1 MRKLIL
7 ILLLFVSAVVN
18 GQTPAGYIK
27 ANMRFKW
34 TAGIFDSA
42 LHVPQYNG
50 TPSGIRNGAW
60 VGDGAVAVD
69 TVNNLFYFRS
79 SGAWHST
86 SSGSGWL
93 LTGNSGTT
101 SSNFIGTTD
110 NQPLSFRVN
119 NNWAG
124 RIYTNG
130 SVYLGDS
137 AGVNDVQENE
147 SNVGIGRF
155 ALKNVTVGSGNVA
168 SGESALYNL
177 TVGFGN
183 VAGGLETLYNLTAGS
198 YNTASG
204 TQALHHLTTGSNN
217 VGIGTSSGNNAKQK
231 VDAKNQILIGAGTYG
246 TRDSIAVIGANFM
259 KETILRGNLI
269 DSTLSAGAGTK
280 AVRWNSSTGEFTYA
294 DTTVGGGGGGSPAGS
309 NKQVQYNN
317 SGSFGGAAGF
327 EYQSGSSPNVT
338 ITGQNAAHVP
348 LYVKGIG
355 STQTADLFR
364 VMRYDDSA
372 MFRIAANGSVTIG
385 PAFDYV
391 NAIHPPGHEF
401 RYSNSGY
408 TGGIKIRNHNS
419 GSEVRLH
426 TINNGLYITDNGG
439 TAAPMTLGT
448 RTNPADASTFIAAL
462 GVWTIS
468 AGRLGIGGTA
478 HASAQLDAS
487 STTKG
492 FLPPRMTGTQ
502 AEAISSPAEGL
513 MVYATDGSGSTITSK
528 GWWGYDGSTW
538 VKLN

>member
-1 MRKLIL
+1 
-7 ILLLFVSAVVN
+7 
-18 GQTPAGYIK
+18 
-27 ANMRFKW
+27 
-34 TAGIFDSA
+34 
-42 LHVPQYNG
+42 
-50 TPSGIRNGAW
+50 
-60 VGDGAVAVD
+60 
-69 TVNNLFYFRS
+69 
-79 SGAWHST
+79 
-86 SSGSGWL
+86 
-93 LTGNSGTT
+93 
-101 SSNFIGTTD
+101 
-110 NQPLSFRVN
+110 
-119 NNWAG
+119 
-124 RIYTNG
+124 
-130 SVYLGDS
+130 
-137 AGVNDVQENE
+137 
-147 SNVGIGRF
+147 
-155 ALKNVTVGSGNVA
+155 
-168 SGESALYNL
+168 
-177 TVGFGN
+177 
-183 VAGGLETLYNLTAGS
+183 
-198 YNTASG
+198 
-204 TQALHHLTTGSNN
+204 
-217 VGIGTSSGNNAKQK
+217 
-231 VDAKNQILIGAGTYG
+231 
-246 TRDSIAVIGANFM
+246 M

>member
-1 MRKLIL
+1 
-7 ILLLFVSAVVN
+7 
-18 GQTPAGYIK
+18 
-27 ANMRFKW
+27 
-34 TAGIFDSA
+34 
-42 LHVPQYNG
+42 
-50 TPSGIRNGAW
+50 
-60 VGDGAVAVD
+60 
-69 TVNNLFYFRS
+69 
-79 SGAWHST
+79 
-86 SSGSGWL
+86 
-93 LTGNSGTT
+93 
-101 SSNFIGTTD
+101 
-110 NQPLSFRVN
+110 
-119 NNWAG
+119 
-124 RIYTNG
+124 
-130 SVYLGDS
+130 
-137 AGVNDVQENE
+137 
-147 SNVGIGRF
+147 
-155 ALKNVTVGSGNVA
+155 
-168 SGESALYNL
+168 
-177 TVGFGN
+177 
-183 VAGGLETLYNLTAGS
+183 
-198 YNTASG
+198 
-204 TQALHHLTTGSNN
+204 
-217 VGIGTSSGNNAKQK
+217 
-231 VDAKNQILIGAGTYG
+231 
-246 TRDSIAVIGANFM
+246 M
-259 KETILRGNLI
+259 KETILRGKLI
-269 DSTLSAGAGTK
+269 DSTLSAGAGTKAVRWNSSTGEFTYADTTAGGGGSSGWSLTGNAGTNPSTNFIGTTDAQPLMFRYNNLNAGSIGRANGAVYLGQGAGENDNSEEDPNVGVGYYALNGNTTGSSNSAVGNMALNFNTTGRANSAVGAEALYSNTTGNSNSAVGAEALYNNTTGYNNSAVGASAGNNAKQKQDAKYQTLLGSSTYGTRDSITVLGASFIKETIVRGKLIDSTLSAGSGTK

-385 PAFDYV
+385 PAYDYV